1 MQKVTN
7 MCVDARTNDVT
18 WNERVAA
25 AAAAAAL
32 QRHVIRTRAMALI
45 VNCIL

>member
-7 MCVDARTNDVT
+7 MCVDARTSDVT
-18 WNERVAA
+18 WNERVA